1 MWWGFY
7 MYVAAKIQGLRE
19 REITQRVSEPQ
30 NINSLPSCSRT
41 QEFSVEDE
49 LKRFLLVLLHHY

>member
-7 MYVAAKIQGLRE
+7 TYVAAKIQGLRE

-30 NINSLPSCSRT
+30 SILSLPSCSRT

-49 LKRFLLVLLHHY
+49 LKRFLLVLLHCY